1 MPEDEEEEEEL
12 EDGKGDTKKKKP
24 RKKKKKK
31 KSQEDEEPDEA
42 PLNYWP
48 APEGLDLDRPPGQ
61 NEEWVDI
68 TSLCDLAVS
77 GMNLGEMVESP
88 SFRLYDAMS
97 AIEIMDPKMDTGYKS
112 HEDMTLERAE
122 KLGLVSAPSPEV
134 LTGVM
139 DHLLMYYL
147 LWLDGHTIIQTCFS
161 CLYLQDLPR
170 LLAIPAL
177 GSFVDAFLIACQ
189 SARDAITCAGVYDD
203 EDFMPTMFGVDLQAC
218 VFSSDW
224 QKANE
229 KLKSEQDRL
238 VAEGCEAAALR
249 LNFMGKYMS
258 ALVSLMAR
266 VPNVASAKA
275 HLAKCSQLLPRLAAS
290 ATEPSDAVKQRFDAS
305 SQRKLLVPGPPRTV
319 EPIEDPKVVFRMWT
333 SHVNELVECCSA
345 QTRHLNDLL
354 QGVIKQKEKPNVLSR
369 SMAQLV
375 FDQSFVRRSL
385 QEILELFLFPPEA
398 LQHCRKQAE
407 PFLQRCESMFL
418 HLLKLAHLNV
428 ARRFRRLAHVFP
440 DFNELQH
447 EAWRLDEALKSTF
460 GANLLYN
467 RPSWVFIMEY
477 ALQAMISKLLL
488 GFQLELYEEA
498 EFHMIYWYVDYLFG
512 LRIYNLNV
520 LCVMASAIGASGG
533 GVLCQGK
540 HRQEEVGRKTKGRW
554 RFGQGEPAQEPSC
567 APALS
572 RGDSVDRKGP
582 LPVACLLP
590 LSESASCP
598 QVRGEPLP
606 ALRAQVSK
614 PRDVPTPA
622 SALLPGL
629 RAVCGLGTGPGGA
642 EAGPHR
648 GAELLRGGGAAA
660 GEGSCLEGGLGRAA
674 QVPEASGG
682 SKPAR
687 HHAAS
692 PVHGERD
699 AGVVREKGHRRDF
712 SPHGLCLH
720 SGGGQAEGGKVSG
733 QKAECSMGCT
743 RFSGNI

>member
-512 LRIYNLNV
+512 LRIYNLNEV
-520 LCVMASAIGASGG
+520 YYAKENTGKKKSGARP
-533 GVLCQGK
+533 K
-540 HRQEEVGRKTKGRW
+540 
-554 RFGQGEPAQEPSC
+554 
-567 APALS
+567 
-572 RGDSVDRKGP
+572 
-582 LPVACLLP
+582 
-590 LSESASCP
+590 
-598 QVRGEPLP
+598 
-606 ALRAQVSK
+606 
-614 PRDVPTPA
+614 
-622 SALLPGL
+622 
-629 RAVCGLGTGPGGA
+629 
-642 EAGPHR
+642 
-648 GAELLRGGGAAA
+648 
-660 GEGSCLEGGLGRAA
+660 
-674 QVPEASGG
+674 
-682 SKPAR
+682 
-687 HHAAS
+687 
-692 PVHGERD
+692 D
-699 AGVVREKGHRRDF
+699 AGVSGKGNRPRNPPAHLLFLEATQSTVRGLFRLLAFCLCQNLLPAPKSGANLCQRFVLRFRSLEMFRLPHLPSFQDFEQSAALAQDPAERKQVLTAAQSSFAEAAQLLEKAHALKEDLGEQPKSLKRVVVANQLGITQLLRCTENGMQELSGKKVTAETSHHTDF
-712 SPHGLCLH
+712 VSIQVVDKPK
-720 SGGGQAEGGKVSG
+720 EGK
-733 QKAECSMGCT
+733 
-743 RFSGNI
+743 